1 MRRLPPLMSENPRGL
16 QIVLVVIV
24 PAVYGAITG
33 YFLGTSEAVYLVLSI
48 VGVVG
53 GIAAGFD
60 HVGWKA
66 GALRGIAA
74 GAIFGASILI
84 AHEIHGESAKAH
96 IPDPAI
102 LLIVLTTVLAVAFAA
117 IGGWARA
124 RAERNAVSHSAPD
137 VPGPLG

>member
-1 MRRLPPLMSENPRGL
+1 MRRLPPLMSEHPLGV
-16 QIVLVVIV
+16 QILLVVIV

-53 GIAAGFD
+53 GVAAGFD
-60 HVGWKA
+60 HLGAKA

-74 GAIFGASILI
+74 GSIFGGAILI
-84 AHEIHGESAKAH
+84 AHEIHGEPAQAH
-96 IPDPAI
+96 IPDPGI
-102 LLIVLTTVLAVAFAA
+102 LLVVLTTVLAVAFAA

-124 RAERNAVSHSAPD
+124 RAERNAVSHTAPD
-137 VPGPLG
+137 VPGPL